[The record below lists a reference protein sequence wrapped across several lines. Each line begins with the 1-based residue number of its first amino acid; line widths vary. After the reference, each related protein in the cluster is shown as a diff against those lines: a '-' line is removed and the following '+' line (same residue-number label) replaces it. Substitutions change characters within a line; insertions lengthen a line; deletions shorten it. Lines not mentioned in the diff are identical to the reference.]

1 MREHIDTVTNPQVT
15 IPIVATS
22 TFLTSFMDNL
32 PTLMSVGSFVY
43 LVLLIVHKAWSMY
56 KDFKADEQPKE

>member
-1 MREHIDTVTNPQVT
+1 MREHIDTVTNPNVT

-32 PTLMSVGSFVY
+32 PIMMSVGSFIY
-43 LVLLIVHKAWSMY
+43 LVLLIVHKVYTMY
-56 KDFKADEQPKE
+56 KDFKEDEQHKE